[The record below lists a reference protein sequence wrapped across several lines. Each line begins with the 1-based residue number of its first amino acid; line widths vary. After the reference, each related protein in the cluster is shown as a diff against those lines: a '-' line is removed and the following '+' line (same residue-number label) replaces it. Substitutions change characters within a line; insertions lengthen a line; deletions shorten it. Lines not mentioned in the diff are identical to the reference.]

1 MQMQACVPKAR
12 AGSAKVTGWPGW
24 LKSAPKK
31 TGKMEK
37 IARNEAQQVRCYWVG
52 EYILNESNKKTR
64 KKDHEVLEEK
74 CD

>member
-1 MQMQACVPKAR
+1 MQACVPKAR

-37 IARNEAQQVRCYWVG
+37 IARNEAQQVRCY
-52 EYILNESNKKTR
+52 
-64 KKDHEVLEEK
+64 
-74 CD
+74 